1 MKYKSLATNIAQ
13 NVFLAL
19 LGTHFQRPPIK
30 EVTRIAMPS
39 PKSLKSNQTPTF
51 IDFEASS
58 LDLLSSY
65 PIEVG
70 ICLPSGETRSWLI
83 KPHVLWKDWS
93 EKAARIHGIS
103 KTLLQEEGKEISEVI
118 TELNSII
125 SGTVYCDA
133 WAFDSFWLH
142 RLFKAG
148 KCEPNFELDSIT
160 SILDSEQ
167 IDQWQDIRAGV
178 IDELKLVRHRA
189 ANDALILHKTW
200 KKIGASI

>member
-1 MKYKSLATNIAQ
+1 
-13 NVFLAL
+13 
-19 LGTHFQRPPIK
+19 
-30 EVTRIAMPS
+30 MPS
-39 PKSLKSNQTPTF
+39 SSKPNTAVTPIF

-58 LDLLSSY
+58 LDLVSSY

-70 ICLPSGETRSWLI
+70 ICFADGSTKSWLI

-103 KTLLQEEGKEISEVI
+103 KSMLEEQGREVSEVV
-118 TELNSII
+118 TELNAIL

-148 KCEPNFELDSIT
+148 KTKANFELDSIT
-160 SILDSEQ
+160 SILDEKQ
-167 IDQWQDIRAGV
+167 IDLWQDIRSGV
-178 IDELKLVRHRA
+178 IDELQLVRHRA

-200 KKIGASI
+200 KAIGATI

>member
-1 MKYKSLATNIAQ
+1 
-13 NVFLAL
+13 
-19 LGTHFQRPPIK
+19 
-30 EVTRIAMPS
+30 MPS
-39 PKSLKSNQTPTF
+39 SNSSRPSNTPTF

-70 ICLPSGETRSWLI
+70 ICLPDGSTKSWLI

-103 KTLLQEEGKEISEVI
+103 KEKLQNEGYEVSEVV
-118 TELNSII
+118 TALNESVT
-125 SGTVYCDA
+125 GTLYCDA

-142 RLFKAG
+142 RLYKAG
-148 KCEPNFELDSIT
+148 KCEPSFQLDSIT
-160 SILDSEQ
+160 SILNTHQ
-167 IDQWQDIRAGV
+167 IDQWQDVREGV
-178 IDELKLVRHRA
+178 IKQLNLVRHRA

-200 KKIGASI
+200 LEIGAKI

>member
-1 MKYKSLATNIAQ
+1 
-13 NVFLAL
+13 
-19 LGTHFQRPPIK
+19 
-30 EVTRIAMPS
+30 MPS
-39 PKSLKSNQTPTF
+39 TNSLKIEQTPIF

-103 KTLLQEEGKEISEVI
+103 KATLQEEGQEISEVI
-118 TELNSII
+118 KELNSVI
-125 SGTVYCDA
+125 SGTAYCDA
-133 WAFDSFWLH
+133 WAFDSFWMH

-148 KCEPNFELDSIT
+148 KCKSNFELDSIT

-178 IDELKLVRHRA
+178 IDESKLVRHRA

-200 KKIGASI
+200 KKIGASL

>member
-1 MKYKSLATNIAQ
+1 MASPNIFKLDQ
-13 NVFLAL
+13 
-19 LGTHFQRPPIK
+19 I
-30 EVTRIAMPS
+30 
-39 PKSLKSNQTPTF
+39 PTF

-70 ICLPSGETRSWLI
+70 VCLPSGETKSWLI

-103 KTLLQEEGKEISEVI
+103 KNTLQEEGKEISQVI
-118 TELNSII
+118 SELNATI

-148 KCEPNFELDSIT
+148 KAEPNFELDSIT
-160 SILDSEQ
+160 SILNSEQ

-200 KKIGASI
+200 NKIGASI

>member
-1 MKYKSLATNIAQ
+1 MPSSKKRQLDQ
-13 NVFLAL
+13 
-19 LGTHFQRPPIK
+19 PPI
-30 EVTRIAMPS
+30 
-39 PKSLKSNQTPTF
+39 F

-70 ICLPSGETRSWLI
+70 ICLPDGTTRSWLI

-93 EKAARIHGIS
+93 EKAARIHGIT
-103 KTLLQEEGKEISEVI
+103 KQMLEDQGHEISEVI
-118 TELNSII
+118 EELNSILT
-125 SGTVYCDA
+125 GTVYCDA

-142 RLFKAG
+142 RLYKAV
-148 KCEPNFELDSIT
+148 KAEPSFELDSIS
-160 SILDSEQ
+160 SILDSNQ
-167 IDQWQDIRAGV
+167 IDQWQDVRAGV

-200 KKIGASI
+200 HKIGASL

>member
-1 MKYKSLATNIAQ
+1 
-13 NVFLAL
+13 
-19 LGTHFQRPPIK
+19 
-30 EVTRIAMPS
+30 MPS
-39 PKSLKSNQTPTF
+39 NKSPVF

-70 ICLPSGETRSWLI
+70 VCLADGNTKSWLI

-103 KTLLQEEGKEISEVI
+103 KDQLEQEGKEISLVVR
-118 TELNSII
+118 ELNELLD
-125 SGTVYCDA
+125 GDVYCDA

-148 KCEPNFELDSIT
+148 KCKPNFQLDSLS
-160 SILDSEQ
+160 SILDEEQ
-167 IDQWQDIRAGV
+167 INQWQDIRAEV
-178 IDELKLVRHRA
+178 IDELQLVRHRA
-189 ANDALILHKTW
+189 ANDAYILHKTW
-200 KKIGASI
+200 QKLGAKLK

>member
-1 MKYKSLATNIAQ
+1 
-13 NVFLAL
+13 
-19 LGTHFQRPPIK
+19 
-30 EVTRIAMPS
+30 MPS
-39 PKSLKSNQTPTF
+39 TNKLTREHVPTF

-70 ICLPSGETRSWLI
+70 VCLPNGITKSWLI
-83 KPHVLWKDWS
+83 KPHILWKDWS

-103 KTLLQEEGKEISEVI
+103 KETLLNEGQELNQVI
-118 TELNSII
+118 TELNTLI

-148 KCEPNFELDSIT
+148 KSEPCFELDSIT
-160 SILDSEQ
+160 SILNNEQ
-167 IDQWQDIRAGV
+167 IDKWQDIRASV
-178 IDELKLVRHRA
+178 IDDLKLKRHRA

-200 KKIGASI
+200 KKIGAII

>member
-1 MKYKSLATNIAQ
+1 
-13 NVFLAL
+13 
-19 LGTHFQRPPIK
+19 
-30 EVTRIAMPS
+30 MPS
-39 PKSLKSNQTPTF
+39 QNSLKPEQTPIF

-70 ICLPSGETRSWLI
+70 ICLPNGETRSWLI

-103 KTLLQEEGKEISEVI
+103 KITLEEEGKEISEVI
-118 TELNSII
+118 KELNAIV

-133 WAFDSFWLH
+133 WAFDSFWMH

-148 KCEPNFELDSIT
+148 KCEPNFQLDSIT
-160 SILDSEQ
+160 SILDNEQ

-200 KKIGASI
+200 KKIGASL

>member
-1 MKYKSLATNIAQ
+1 M
-13 NVFLAL
+13 
-19 LGTHFQRPPIK
+19 PPSK
-30 EVTRIAMPS
+30 TPPS
-39 PKSLKSNQTPTF
+39 DQTPIF

-70 ICLPSGETRSWLI
+70 ICFPNGETKSWLI

-93 EKAARIHGIS
+93 ESAARIHCIPRA
-103 KTLLQEEGKEISEVI
+103 TLAEEGQEISDVVMALNEQI
-118 TELNSII
+118 T
-125 SGTVYCDA
+125 GTVYCDA

-148 KCEPNFELDSIT
+148 KCKPNFELDSIT

-167 IDQWQDIRAGV
+167 IDKWQSVRAGI
-178 IDELKLVRHRA
+178 IDSLDIETHRA

-200 KKIGASI
+200 KAIGASI

>member
-1 MKYKSLATNIAQ
+1 MLSSKNLNTANT
-13 NVFLAL
+13 
-19 LGTHFQRPPIK
+19 PI
-30 EVTRIAMPS
+30 
-39 PKSLKSNQTPTF
+39 F

-70 ICLPSGETRSWLI
+70 ICLPNSETRSWLI
-83 KPHVLWKDWS
+83 KPHILWKDWS
-93 EKAARIHGIS
+93 EKAARIHGIAQ
-103 KTLLQEEGKEISEVI
+103 TTLQEEGQEISDVI
-118 TELNSII
+118 AELNSVIT
-125 SGTVYCDA
+125 GTVYCDA

-148 KCEPNFELDSIT
+148 KCNPNFELDSIT

-167 IDQWQDIRAGV
+167 IDQWQDVRAGV
-178 IDELKLVRHRA
+178 IDDLKLARHRA

-200 KKIGASI
+200 KKIGATI

>member
-1 MKYKSLATNIAQ
+1 LKYKPLATNIAG
-13 NVFLAL
+13 NVFPAL
-19 LGTHFQRPPIK
+19 LGNTPSKPSKI
-30 EVTRIAMPS
+30 EVTRNAMPS
-39 PKSLKSNQTPTF
+39 TNSLKIEQTPIF

-103 KTLLQEEGKEISEVI
+103 KSTLQEEGKEISEVI
-118 TELNSII
+118 KELNAVV

-133 WAFDSFWLH
+133 WAFDSFWMH
-142 RLFKAG
+142 RLFKSVNSI
-148 KCEPNFELDSIT
+148 PNFKLDSIT
-160 SILDSEQ
+160 SILDSRQ

-178 IDELKLVRHRA
+178 IDESKLVRHRA